1 MGPHG
6 DAKDLLRPRSRE
18 RQGVVR
24 GVDQGAARSASLR
37 MFSFAAL
44 IMIGV
49 FAGGTVK
56 AQDREPAD
64 PPTVYVIS
72 VTGVIDLGLAPYMQ
86 RALDLAADAGA
97 LGVII
102 EIDTP
107 GGRLDAVIQM
117 RDSLLNAKVP
127 TVAFIDTTAFSAGAL
142 VAIASERIFMAPGA
156 VIGAATPVIGG
167 TGEVA
172 DEKTIS
178 AVRGLFKSTAE
189 RFGRD
194 PLVAAAMVDV
204 TIEIPGVVAD
214 GELLT
219 LTVNEAL
226 EVGYSDGVV
235 ADRTELLSQLGW
247 AQAEIVE
254 VSESLAESLVRLITG
269 SVIAG
274 LLLLLGFILIIGDFV
289 TEGFGLG
296 AALGVAVLGLYF
308 WGHLLAG
315 LAGWED
321 VALVILGIALVA
333 VKLFVLP
340 GFGVAGIAGFL
351 AIAAG
356 AFLSMTTRNWEF
368 ARRDDLWSSGVR
380 VAVTMAVALVALVAI
395 LVRVGRRGAPKWLT
409 LTSASPSESRDPKG

>member
-1 MGPHG
+1 MGSVGH
-6 DAKDLLRPRSRE
+6 AEDLSNTQIPVRPLKVLMGAVIGLLIGLLIAVGLVSP
-18 RQGVVR
+18 
-24 GVDQGAARSASLR
+24 GAAQ
-37 MFSFAAL
+37 
-44 IMIGV
+44 G
-49 FAGGTVK
+49 
-56 AQDREPAD
+56 QDSQR
-64 PPTVYVIS
+64 VYVITVS
-72 VTGVIDLGLAPYMQ
+72 GVIDLGLAPYLE
-86 RALDLAADAGA
+86 RALGLAAEAEA
-97 LGVII
+97 VGVII

-117 RDSLLNAKVP
+117 RDSLLNSKVP

-142 VAIASERIFMAPGA
+142 VAIASERIYMAPGS
-156 VIGAATPVIGG
+156 VMGAATPVMGG

-204 TIEIPGVVAD
+204 AVEIPGLVAE

-226 EVGYSDGVV
+226 SVGYTEGVV
-235 ADRTELLSQLGW
+235 ADRAELLRVLGW
-247 AQAEIVE
+247 ETAAVVE
-254 VSESLAESLVRLITG
+254 VSESLAESLVRFITG
-269 SVIAG
+269 SVLAG
-274 LLLLLGFILIIGDFV
+274 LLLLLGFVLIIGDFV

-296 AALGVAVLGLYF
+296 AALGVLVLAVYF

-321 VALVILGIALVA
+321 VALVVLGIALVA
-333 VKLFVLP
+333 VELFVLP
-340 GFGVAGIAGFL
+340 GFGIAGIAGFL

-368 ARRDDLWSSGVR
+368 ATASELWSSGVR
-380 VAVTMAVALVALVAI
+380 VAVTMAVALVLLVMV
-395 LVRVGRRGAPKWLT
+395 LVRVGRRGGPGWLT
-409 LTSASPSESRDPKG
+409 LASASPSEHREPKD